1 MGRNEMIGWVV
12 GLFVGLAL
20 ITAAVVCIVETVVLR
35 PDRDS
40 LSHEQ
45 GSD

>member
-20 ITAAVVCIVETVVLR
+20 VTAGVVCIVETVVLR
-35 PDRDS
+35 PDPDS
-40 LSHEQ
+40 LRREQ

>member
-20 ITAAVVCIVETVVLR
+20 ITAGVVCIVEIVVLR
-35 PDRDS
+35 SDADG
-40 LSHEQ
+40 LSREQ